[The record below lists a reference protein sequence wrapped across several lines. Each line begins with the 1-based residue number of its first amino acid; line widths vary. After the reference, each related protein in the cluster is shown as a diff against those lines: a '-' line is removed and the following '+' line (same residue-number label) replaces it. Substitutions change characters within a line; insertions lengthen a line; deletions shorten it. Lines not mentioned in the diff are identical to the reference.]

1 MIGAGLVQH
10 LVYFLELMACVFNH
24 IAFFLHTNEVH
35 NASFLCLRLCC
46 SKISAIA
53 LLTNVEEYISD
64 GEGHHVVGY
73 DDDFSLADN
82 ELNVH
87 EFVKQALKIE
97 VQRLDSQAK
106 DRVARAMIARFER

>member
-10 LVYFLELMACVFNH
+10 SVYFFELMACVFNH

-35 NASFLCLRLCC
+35 NTSFLCLRLYC

-64 GEGHHVVGY
+64 GEGHHVGY

-82 ELNVH
+82 VH
-87 EFVKQALKIE
+87 ELVKQALKIG
-97 VQRLDSQAK
+97 VQELDS
-106 DRVARAMIARFER
+106 